1 MVRSKLTVLAAT
13 GMTCLLT
20 AFLVA
25 SQSGQNKP
33 MQGHDMPMA
42 SPKDGK
48 TKSDMKMT
56 KAEKIANAIKAA
68 PSGITDKAA
77 ILDWPSKEGMA
88 PEVLRPGTNGW
99 SCFPDTPDT
108 RGNDPV
114 CVDEFCREICQRFF
128 IQGELASQR
137 PIRDPPLALE

>member
-25 SQSGQNKP
+25 RSVRSEQADAGP
-33 MQGHDMPMA
+33 RHADGL
-42 SPKDGK
+42 PKDGK

-88 PEVLRPGTNGW
+88 PRGTPAGDQRLELLPGHARHERQRPGV
-99 SCFPDTPDT
+99 
-108 RGNDPV
+108 R
-114 CVDEFCREICQRFF
+114 R
-128 IQGELASQR
+128 
-137 PIRDPPLALE
+137 